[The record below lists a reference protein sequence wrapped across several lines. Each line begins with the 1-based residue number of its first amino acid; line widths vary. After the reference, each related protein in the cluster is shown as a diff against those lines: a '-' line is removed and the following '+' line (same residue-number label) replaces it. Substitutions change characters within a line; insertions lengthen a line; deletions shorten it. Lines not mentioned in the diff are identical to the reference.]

1 MAERPDLSVKEARD
15 YLIELN
21 EARNEHLQSALA
33 ARRGN
38 FEKKMS
44 DFFDTLMLFFFEHIR
59 SASKIKL
66 SHYERSKNPEAIII
80 RSY

>member
-1 MAERPDLSVKEARD
+1 MFIFIKFFFRNFHFIIFKFKVTFNELVAERPDLSVKEARD

-38 FEKKMS
+38 SEKKMRI
-44 DFFDTLMLFFFEHIR
+44 FFDTLMLNLF
-59 SASKIKL
+59 
-66 SHYERSKNPEAIII
+66 
-80 RSY
+80 

>member
-44 DFFDTLMLFFFEHIR
+44 DFFDTLMLNLF
-59 SASKIKL
+59 
-66 SHYERSKNPEAIII
+66 
-80 RSY
+80 

>member
-38 FEKKMS
+38 FEKKVG
-44 DFFDTLMLFFFEHIR
+44 FFDTLMLNLF
-59 SASKIKL
+59 
-66 SHYERSKNPEAIII
+66 
-80 RSY
+80 

>member
-38 FEKKMS
+38 FEKKNVG
-44 DFFDTLMLFFFEHIR
+44 FFRHLNAQSFLSTLDQHQ
-59 SASKIKL
+59 K
-66 SHYERSKNPEAIII
+66 
-80 RSY
+80 